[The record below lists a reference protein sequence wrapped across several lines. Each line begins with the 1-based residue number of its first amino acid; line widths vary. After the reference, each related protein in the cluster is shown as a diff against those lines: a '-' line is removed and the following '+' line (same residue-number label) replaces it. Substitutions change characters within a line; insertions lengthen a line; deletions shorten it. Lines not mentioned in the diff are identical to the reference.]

1 MTQDLI
7 DHAGK
12 ILAENDKGGYTVPTH
27 GLYPFQWNWDSCLTA
42 LGQAYFDED
51 RAWTEIETLFA
62 HQWDDGMVPHIIFHE
77 LDDGYFPGPD
87 VWNTGRKVP
96 TSGITQPAVAGFAVA
111 RLLTHWAEIAGEDLA
126 RVTRPVK
133 VGYGREGMGAS
144 LTLLTT
150 GAMAPMVEMQKDR
163 LRERVNA
170 AYGYAAIS
178 RILLTQTAA
187 TGFAEGQVEFAP
199 APKTPPKPDPAI
211 LAKAAETAAPV
222 KDPDLRAAL
231 EAMAQNILTRRN
243 PKEGQ

>member
-1 MTQDLI
+1 
-7 DHAGK
+7 
-12 ILAENDKGGYTVPTH
+12 
-27 GLYPFQWNWDSCLTA
+27 
-42 LGQAYFDED
+42 
-51 RAWTEIETLFA
+51 
-62 HQWDDGMVPHIIFHE
+62 
-77 LDDGYFPGPD
+77 
-87 VWNTGRKVP
+87 
-96 TSGITQPAVAGFAVA
+96 
-111 RLLTHWAEIAGEDLA
+111 LTHWAEIAGEDMA
-126 RVTRPVK
+126 RITRPVK

-150 GAMAPMVEMQKDR
+150 GAVAPMVEMQKER

-187 TGFAEGQVEFAP
+187 SGFAEGQAEFTP
-199 APKTPPKPDPAI
+199 APKAAAPPDPAV

-243 PKEGQ
+243 SKEGA

>member
-1 MTQDLI
+1 LV
-7 DHAGK
+7 K
-12 ILAENDKGGYTVPTH
+12 
-27 GLYPFQWNWDSCLTA
+27 
-42 LGQAYFDED
+42 
-51 RAWTEIETLFA
+51 
-62 HQWDDGMVPHIIFHE
+62 HQIRSVGE
-77 LDDGYFPGPD
+77 S
-87 VWNTGRKVP
+87 R
-96 TSGITQPAVAGFAVA
+96 GFAVA
-111 RLLTHWAEIAGEDLA
+111 RLLTHWAEIAGEDMA
-126 RVTRPVK
+126 RITRPVK

-150 GAMAPMVEMQKDR
+150 GAVAPMVEMQKER

-187 TGFAEGQVEFAP
+187 SGFAEGQAEFSP
-199 APKTPPKPDPAI
+199 APKAPPPPDPAV

-243 PKEGQ
+243 SKEGA